1 MGGAAPGH
9 PSRSVAIL
17 ATRIDV
23 TLAGLHQLRERI
35 DRQQLEERDWAV
47 VGALVSQRIEHNEAR
62 LARLRNKAAQQSAE
76 QAEVEPVNDP
86 GRPAEAED
94 TGATGE
100 PALEGP
106 DPEGGSGTGEPAS
119 MSQKPPK
126 KGHGRNGA
134 DAFVNATKHVHA
146 LVDGV
151 IGATCAACG
160 RGPVSV
166 YRDKVIIRVV
176 GQPNFDARRHQFQQG
191 RCRLCGAIVTAE
203 GSELVIREGVGSSYI
218 VYDWSACAM
227 LIVMHYFAGAP
238 FKRIEALHHGWGV
251 PMPDANQ
258 WRVADECHDLLAPL
272 YRAVERQGI
281 QNALSLRFDDTG
293 SMIIELRR
301 QIQIELQV
309 LALAGE
315 SAQHVRTG
323 INASGFYIETAEG
336 KVILFF
342 TGRHHAGEMLDQ
354 LFEHRTAGGNKLVAL
369 TDAASKNFSH
379 DHADQLEQA
388 VCNAHCYL
396 KFRAV
401 KHQFPAEHA
410 VAGEVY
416 QKVFDNDDKV
426 KAKGLDDHQRML
438 YHREHSKPQMLRLW
452 QMCKDKT
459 EARLVEPNSALWEP
473 ISYVIN
479 QWPLLTKFYQ
489 VPGVPLDTN
498 LVEQTLIIPVRYL
511 AGSFAYKTQT
521 GADVGDRFM
530 SLIATANA
538 NGVEPVAYL
547 AECLRN
553 HEDLAKRPDHYLPWV
568 YRDRLEEL
576 ATAPQ
581 TQARTPSRPSPPPSQ
596 RAQHPLRPGSQR
608 AHPPPGSPDR
618 QPTGAATARHEGGG
632 AHGGADN
639 PYATFLHSSGNEQRE
654 GSPPQIST

>member
-1 MGGAAPGH
+1 MAN
-9 PSRSVAIL
+9 
-17 ATRIDV
+17 RIDI
-23 TLAGLHQLRERI
+23 TLAGLHQLQERI
-35 DRQQLEERDWAV
+35 DLRQLEGQDWAV
-47 VGALVSQRIEHNEAR
+47 VGALVSKLIERTEAR
-62 LARLRNKAAQQSAE
+62 LARLRDKAAEQAAQQSTE
-76 QAEVEPVNDP
+76 QVPAEPVNDV
-86 GRPAEAED
+86 GHSAEAED
-94 TGATGE
+94 TATTGESALAREVALEEPEPEGASEAGE
-100 PALEGP
+100 PARESTQQ
-106 DPEGGSGTGEPAS
+106 ER
-119 MSQKPPK
+119 PK

-134 DAFVNATKHVHA
+134 DAFINATPHVHA
-146 LVDGV
+146 LANGI
-151 IGATCAACG
+151 IGATCVACG
-160 RGPVSV
+160 KGPVSA

-176 GQPNFDARRHQFQQG
+176 GQPTFDALRHQFQQG
-191 RCRLCGAIVTAE
+191 RCRLCGAIFTAE
-203 GSELVIREGVGSSYI
+203 GTELVIREGVGSSYI
-218 VYDWSACAM
+218 IYDWSACAM

-238 FKRIEALHHGWGV
+238 FKRIEALHQGWGV

-258 WRVADECHDLLAPL
+258 WRVADECDDLLAPL
-272 YRAVERQGI
+272 YTALERHGI
-281 QNALSLRFDDTG
+281 HNAISLRFDDTG

-301 QIQIELQV
+301 QIQMELQV

-323 INASGFYIETAEG
+323 INATGFYIETEKA

-342 TGRHHAGEMLDQ
+342 TGRHHAGEMVDQ
-354 LFEHRTAGGNKLVAL
+354 LLEHRTAGGNKLVAL

-401 KHQFPAEHA
+401 KQQFPAEYA

-416 QKVFDNDDKV
+416 QRVFDDDDKA
-426 KAKGLDDHQRML
+426 KALGLDDHERML
-438 YHREHSKPQMLRLW
+438 FHREHSKPQMLRLL
-452 QMCKDKT
+452 QMCKDIT
-459 EARLVEPNSALWEP
+459 EAKLVEPNSALWEP

-479 QWPLLTKFYQ
+479 QWPLLTKFYE

-568 YRDRLEEL
+568 YRDRLEQL
-576 ATAPQ
+576 DTDP
-581 TQARTPSRPSPPPSQ
+581 QARARAPSSPSPPPSQ
-596 RAQHPLRPGSQR
+596 RAQHPLRPGSRR
-608 AHPPPGSPDR
+608 APSSGSPDR
-618 QPTGAATARHEGGG
+618 HPTGAATARQEAHG
-632 AHGGADN
+632 AHGGADD
-639 PYATFLHSSGNEQRE
+639 PYPTFLHSSGNEQRE

>member
-1 MGGAAPGH
+1 M
-9 PSRSVAIL
+9 
-17 ATRIDV
+17 ATRIDIS
-23 TLAGLHQLRERI
+23 LADLHQLQERI
-35 DRQQLEERDWAV
+35 DCRQLEEQDWAV
-47 VGALVSQRIEHNEAR
+47 FGALVSKLIERTEAR
-62 LARLRNKAAQQSAE
+62 LASLRDRAAE
-76 QAEVEPVNDP
+76 RAEVEPGNDV
-86 GRPAEAED
+86 GRSAEAED
-94 TGATGE
+94 TAATVE
-100 PALEGP
+100 SALAREIALEGAE
-106 DPEGGSGTGEPAS
+106 PEQAGGTGEPARES
-119 MSQKPPK
+119 TQQEPPK

-134 DAFVNATKHVHA
+134 DAFVNATEHVHA
-146 LVDGV
+146 LADGI
-151 IGATCAACG
+151 IGAICAACG
-160 RGPVSV
+160 KATVSP
-166 YRDKVIIRVV
+166 YRDKVIVRVV
-176 GQPNFDARRHQFQQG
+176 GQPSFHALRHQFQQG

-203 GSELVIREGVGSSYI
+203 GRELLIREGVGSSYI
-218 VYDWSACAM
+218 IYDWSACAM

-238 FKRIEALHHGWGV
+238 FKRIEALHQAWGV

-258 WRVADECHDLLAPL
+258 WRLADTCDDRLVPL
-272 YRAVERQGI
+272 CRALERHGI
-281 QNALSLRFDDTG
+281 QNAISLRFDDTG

-301 QIQIELQV
+301 QIQMELQL

-323 INASGFYIETAEG
+323 INASGFYIETEEA

-342 TGRHHAGEMLDQ
+342 TGRHHAGEMLDR
-354 LFEHRTAGGNKLVAL
+354 LFEHRTTAGGNKLVAL

-379 DHADQLEQA
+379 GHADQLEQA

-401 KHQFPAEHA
+401 KQQFPAESA

-416 QKVFDNDDKV
+416 QKVFDNDDTA
-426 KAKGLDDHQRML
+426 KALGLDDHERML
-438 YHREHSKPQMLRLW
+438 YHREHSKPQMLRLL
-452 QMCKDKT
+452 QMCKDKA
-459 EARLVEPNSALWEP
+459 EAKLVEPNSALWEP

-489 VPGVPLDTN
+489 VPAVPLDSN

-553 HEDLAKRPDHYLPWV
+553 HEDLAKRPDYYLPWV
-568 YRDRLEEL
+568 YRDRIEKLD
-576 ATAPQ
+576 TDPQ
-581 TQARTPSRPSPPPSQ
+581 TQARTPSSPSPPPSQ
-596 RAQHPLRPGSQR
+596 RAQHPLRPGSRR
-608 AHPPPGSPDR
+608 ALPASGSPNR
-618 QPTGAATARHEGGG
+618 HPTGLGTARHEDGR
-632 AHGGADN
+632 AHGGAHN
-639 PYATFLHSSGNEQRE
+639 PYATLLHSSGNEQRE

>member
-1 MGGAAPGH
+1 M
-9 PSRSVAIL
+9 
-17 ATRIDV
+17 ATGIDI
-23 TLAGLHQLRERI
+23 TLAGLHQLQERI
-35 DRQQLEERDWAV
+35 DRRQLEGQDWTV
-47 VGALVSQRIEHNEAR
+47 VGALVSKLIERTEAR
-62 LARLRNKAAQQSAE
+62 LARLRDKAAE
-76 QAEVEPVNDP
+76 QAEVEPFNDV
-86 GRPAEAED
+86 GHSAEAED
-94 TGATGE
+94 TAATVESALARE
-100 PALEGP
+100 PALEGSG
-106 DPEGGSGTGEPAS
+106 PEGAGGTGEPARES
-119 MSQKPPK
+119 TQQEPPK

-134 DAFVNATKHVHA
+134 DAFVNATKQVHA
-146 LVDGV
+146 LADGI

-160 RGPVSV
+160 KGSVSA
-166 YRDKVIIRVV
+166 YRDKVIVRVV
-176 GQPNFDARRHQFQQG
+176 GQPTFDALRHHFQQG
-191 RCRLCGAIVTAE
+191 RCRLCGAIFTAE
-203 GSELVIREGVGSSYI
+203 GRELVIRGGVGSSYI
-218 VYDWSACAM
+218 IYDWSASAM

-238 FKRIEALHHGWGV
+238 FKRIEALHQGWGV

-258 WRVADECHDLLAPL
+258 WRVADECDDLLAPL
-272 YRAVERQGI
+272 YRALERHGI
-281 QNALSLRFDDTG
+281 QNAISLRFDDTG

-301 QIQIELQV
+301 QIQMELQA

-323 INASGFYIETAEG
+323 INATGFYIETEKA

-342 TGRHHAGEMLDQ
+342 TGRHHAGEMVAQ
-354 LFEHRTAGGNKLVAL
+354 LLEHRSAGGNKLVAL

-379 DHADQLEQA
+379 DHADRLEQA

-401 KHQFPAEHA
+401 KQQFPAEYA

-416 QKVFDNDDKV
+416 QKVFDNDDKA
-426 KAKGLDDHQRML
+426 KALGLDDHERML
-438 YHREHSKPQMLRLW
+438 YHREHSKPQMLRLL

-459 EARLVEPNSALWEP
+459 EAKLVEPNSALWEP

-479 QWPLLTKFYQ
+479 QWPLLTRFYE

-553 HEDLAKRPDHYLPWV
+553 HEDLAKRPDYYLPWA
-568 YRDRLEEL
+568 YRDRLEQL
-576 ATAPQ
+576 DADRQA
-581 TQARTPSRPSPPPSQ
+581 QARTPSSPSPPPSQ
-596 RAQHPLRPGSQR
+596 RAQHPLRPGSRR
-608 AHPPPGSPDR
+608 AHPPSGSPDR
-618 QPTGAATARHEGGG
+618 YPTGAATAHHEGWRG
-632 AHGGADN
+632 AWGRGQPLRD
-639 PYATFLHSSGNEQRE
+639 L
-654 GSPPQIST
+654 PPQLRERAVRRVAAPDQNLKVTCEQG

>member
-1 MGGAAPGH
+1 M
-9 PSRSVAIL
+9 
-17 ATRIDV
+17 
-23 TLAGLHQLRERI
+23 
-35 DRQQLEERDWAV
+35 
-47 VGALVSQRIEHNEAR
+47 
-62 LARLRNKAAQQSAE
+62 
-76 QAEVEPVNDP
+76 
-86 GRPAEAED
+86 
-94 TGATGE
+94 
-100 PALEGP
+100 
-106 DPEGGSGTGEPAS
+106 
-119 MSQKPPK
+119 
-126 KGHGRNGA
+126 
-134 DAFVNATKHVHA
+134 HA
-146 LVDGV
+146 LADGI

-160 RGPVSV
+160 TGPVSA

-176 GQPNFDARRHQFQQG
+176 GQPTFDALRHHFQQG
-191 RCRLCGAIVTAE
+191 RCRLCGAIFTAE
-203 GSELVIREGVGSSYI
+203 GRELVIRGGVGRSYI
-218 VYDWSACAM
+218 IYDWSACAM

-238 FKRIEALHHGWGV
+238 FKRIEALHQGWGV

-258 WRVADECHDLLAPL
+258 WRVVDECDDLLAPL
-272 YRAVERQGI
+272 YTALERHGI
-281 QNALSLRFDDTG
+281 QNAISLRFDDTG

-301 QIQIELQV
+301 QIQMELQV

-323 INASGFYIETAEG
+323 INATGFYIETEKA

-342 TGRHHAGEMLDQ
+342 TGRHHAGEMVDQ
-354 LFEHRTAGGNKLVAL
+354 LLEHRTAGGNKLVAL

-379 DHADQLEQA
+379 DRADQLEQA

-401 KHQFPAEHA
+401 KHQFPAEYA

-416 QKVFDNDDKV
+416 QKVFDNDDKA
-426 KAKGLDDHQRML
+426 KALGLDDHERML

-459 EARLVEPNSALWEP
+459 EAKLVEPNSALWEP

-479 QWPLLTKFYQ
+479 QWPLLTKFYE

-547 AECLRN
+547 AECLQN

-576 ATAPQ
+576 DTDPQ
-581 TQARTPSRPSPPPSQ
+581 AQARTPSSPSPPPSQ
-596 RAQHPLRPGSQR
+596 RAQHPLRPGSRR
-608 AHPPPGSPDR
+608 AHPGSGHHR
-618 QPTGAATARHEGGG
+618 ARR
-632 AHGGADN
+632 
-639 PYATFLHSSGNEQRE
+639 LHSSIELARRRSLGRDAGRANQKV
-654 GSPPQIST
+654 

>member
-1 MGGAAPGH
+1 M
-9 PSRSVAIL
+9 
-17 ATRIDV
+17 ATRIDI
-23 TLAGLHQLRERI
+23 TLAGLHQLQERI
-35 DRQQLEERDWAV
+35 DRRQLEGQDWAV
-47 VGALVSQRIEHNEAR
+47 VGALVSKLIERTEAR
-62 LARLRNKAAQQSAE
+62 LARLRDKAAKQAAKQSTE
-76 QAEVEPVNDP
+76 QAEVEPVNDV
-86 GRPAEAED
+86 GHSAEAED
-94 TGATGE
+94 TAATGE
-100 PALEGP
+100 SALAREPAPEGP
-106 DPEGGSGTGEPAS
+106 EPEGAGGTGEPARES
-119 MSQKPPK
+119 TPQEPPK

-134 DAFVNATKHVHA
+134 DAFVNPTKHVHA
-146 LVDGV
+146 LADGI

-160 RGPVSV
+160 KGPVSA

-176 GQPNFDARRHQFQQG
+176 GQPIFDALRHQFQQG
-191 RCRLCGAIVTAE
+191 RCRLCGAIFTAE
-203 GSELVIREGVGSSYI
+203 GSELVIRGGVGSGYI
-218 VYDWSACAM
+218 IYDWSACAM

-238 FKRIEALHHGWGV
+238 FKRIEALHQGWGV

-258 WRVADECHDLLAPL
+258 WRVADECDDLLAPL
-272 YRAVERQGI
+272 YRALERHGI
-281 QNALSLRFDDTG
+281 QNAISLRFDDTG

-301 QIQIELQV
+301 QIQMELQV

-323 INASGFYIETAEG
+323 INATGFYIETEEA

-354 LFEHRTAGGNKLVAL
+354 LLEHRTAGGNKLVAL

-401 KHQFPAEHA
+401 KHQFPAEYA

-416 QKVFDNDDKV
+416 QKVFDNDDKA
-426 KAKGLDDHQRML
+426 KALGLDDHERML
-438 YHREHSKPQMLRLW
+438 YHREHSKPQMLRLL

-459 EARLVEPNSALWEP
+459 EAKLVEPNSALWEP

-530 SLIATANA
+530 SLIATTNA

-547 AECLRN
+547 AGCLRN

-568 YRDRLEEL
+568 YRDRLKEL
-576 ATAPQ
+576 DTDPQ
-581 TQARTPSRPSPPPSQ
+581 AQARTPSSPSPPPSQ
-596 RAQHPLRPGSQR
+596 RAQHPLRPGSR
-608 AHPPPGSPDR
+608 
-618 QPTGAATARHEGGG
+618 GGG

-639 PYATFLHSSGNEQRE
+639 PYATFLHRSGNEQRE
-654 GSPPQIST
+654 GSPPQIRT